1 MKKIYTAGK
10 MSGLTREEQLGWRT
24 EFASLLDDVMGIS
37 VKVVNPPLFYDPNDP
52 DASSVEAEAKEWD
65 LAQIRD
71 SDVVVINLDGIEDSI
86 GTHYELGYIN
96 AINSFGNKHIYVV
109 GFGGKRDFHPWIK
122 LSLFRWEPN
131 VIAAADFVAKFCLY

>member
-10 MSGLTREEQLGWRT
+10 MSGLTLNKQVSWRN
-24 EFASLLDDVMGIS
+24 EFASLVEDLGVS
-37 VKVVNPPLFYDPNDP
+37 VNVVIPPFYYNPGDP
-52 DASSVEAEAKEWD
+52 DAANIEAEAKEWD

-71 SDVVVINLDGIEDSI
+71 SDIVVINLDGIEDSI

-109 GFGGKRDFHPWIK
+109 GFGGNKELHPWIK
-122 LSLFRWEPN
+122 LTLFHWEPN
-131 VIAAADFVAKFCLY
+131 VIGAADFVAKYLL